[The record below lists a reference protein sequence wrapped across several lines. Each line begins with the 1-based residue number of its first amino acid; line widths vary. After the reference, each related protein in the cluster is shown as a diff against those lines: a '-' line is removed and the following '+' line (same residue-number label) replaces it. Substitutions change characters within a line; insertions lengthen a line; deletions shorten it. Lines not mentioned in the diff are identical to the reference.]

1 MKTLLLTICITSI
14 TIFCSSG
21 DERKKKSEINA
32 NIREVY
38 YIDKKSKLMDGGYF
52 AIHTTNK
59 DTLVEGNFKQGLR
72 SGNWVFTDS
81 KTNEKKL
88 EYDFSANKLLFIEP
102 KFYADSFL
110 IQQGNEFVYDKV
122 DRPLIFIGYD
132 NELLI
137 QIANRYKFTKEM
149 YQNPCESSI
158 IAFVVDENGNLAGSK
173 IMNNCNSKVD
183 QFINTTVN
191 TFNGRLLPAIKNGHP
206 VKSMFFVKAYFTRT
220 TEIQNTSDVNP
231 PYIFEINFHLAI
243 ETKRMTTVKRVPVG
257 IRYKEI
263 PLNNIH

>member
-14 TIFCSSG
+14 TIFYSSG

-88 EYDFSANKLLFIEP
+88 EYDFTANELLYIEP
-102 KFYADSFL
+102 KFYTDSFL
-110 IQQGNEFVYDKV
+110 IQQGNEFLYDKV

-132 NELLI
+132 NELMI
-137 QIANRYKFTKEM
+137 QIANRFKIPKEM

-158 IAFVVDENGNLAGSK
+158 IAFIVDVNGNLAGSK
-173 IMNNCNSKVD
+173 IISSCNAVVD

-191 TFNGRLLPAIKNGHP
+191 TFNGRLLPAVKDGQP
-206 VKSMFFVKAYFTRT
+206 VKSMFFVKAYFTT
-220 TEIQNTSDVNP
+220 TTDIQIVSEVNP
-231 PYIFEINFHLAI
+231 PYIFEINFHLAVI
-243 ETKRMTTVKRVPVG
+243 TKRITTVKKVSVG
-257 IRYKEI
+257 FRYEDLPMNSIR
-263 PLNNIH
+263 